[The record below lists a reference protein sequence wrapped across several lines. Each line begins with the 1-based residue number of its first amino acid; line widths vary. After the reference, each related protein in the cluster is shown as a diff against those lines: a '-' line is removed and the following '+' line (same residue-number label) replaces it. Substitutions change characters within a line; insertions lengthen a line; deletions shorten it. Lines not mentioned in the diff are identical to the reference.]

1 MNPEILLAIIK
12 LSAGG
17 LISFLAIFLMSKIRE
32 PGWTCLV
39 CGFLFSYAAKIF
51 EILVDLKV
59 ISHLSITLWGMPL
72 TALLCIA
79 IPTIFYILG
88 FILMLIKK

>member
-1 MNPEILLAIIK
+1 MNPEILLAIVK

-17 LISFLAIFLMSKIRE
+17 LISFLAILLMSKIRE
-32 PGWTCLV
+32 VGWTCLV
-39 CGFLFSYAAKIF
+39 CGFLFSYAAQIF
-51 EILVDLKV
+51 EILEKLKV

-72 TALLCIA
+72 SALLCIA
-79 IPTIFYILG
+79 IPALFYTLG